1 MRDFEPHGDYRIET
15 DGRIFKVCVEGTAN
29 RELMEVYARDMDA
42 RVDELRGQPFAQYL
56 DYVSDALLIDES
68 IIRLKESLAERMAK
82 GMCAIAFNLTKITAP
97 SVTSAQISAIYD
109 EVGLPWLQVEDYQ
122 DARSWLQARI
132 ADADRAA
139 GRS

>member
-1 MRDFEPHGDYRIET
+1 M
-15 DGRIFKVCVEGTAN
+15 
-29 RELMEVYARDMDA
+29 
-42 RVDELRGQPFAQYL
+42 DELRGQPFAQYL